1 MKRRHGNS
9 RLAKITELL
18 LRWGIGGIFVFASV
32 HKIIYPDQFAAIIKG
47 YQLFPLVTIHP
58 LAVFVPFLEL
68 LCGLAL
74 IVGVFPRGA
83 ITIINIML
91 LMFIVAISINLLRGH
106 EFDCGCFSF
115 AQNAAASVVH
125 LLIRDLICLAGG
137 VYVLWFQAGRTLSDE
152 EFFPIKN
159 KPLYH

>member
-1 MKRRHGNS
+1 M
-9 RLAKITELL
+9 ELFI
-18 LRWGIGGIFVFASV
+18 RWGIGGIFVFASV
-32 HKIIYPDQFAAIIKG
+32 HKIIHPDQFAAIIKG

-58 LAVFVPFLEL
+58 LAVFVPFLEMI
-68 LCGLAL
+68 CGAAL

-91 LMFIVAISINLLRGH
+91 LMFILAISINLLRGH

-115 AQNAAASVVH
+115 ASNATASVVH

-137 VYVLWFQAGRTLSDE
+137 IYIMWFQGRRPLSAE
-152 EFFPIKN
+152 NIFSFKN